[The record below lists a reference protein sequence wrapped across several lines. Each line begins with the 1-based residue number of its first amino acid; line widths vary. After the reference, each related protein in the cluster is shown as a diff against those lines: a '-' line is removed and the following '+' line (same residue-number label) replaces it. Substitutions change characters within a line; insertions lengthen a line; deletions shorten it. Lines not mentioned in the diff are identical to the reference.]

1 MPVTHWRFDHP
12 TCRRL
17 LLTTALGA
25 VSGFQ
30 FWRLAIGFVPA
41 IPWYG
46 LAWIPLSF
54 ALLGFSIG
62 ITAPFARW
70 WKRGLV
76 MGLACS
82 LPSAAGALALGL
94 RPMPY
99 LVIPLAGGLSTGV
112 LIAWLS
118 DLMFANRGAAAPQ
131 QPVFPDLTVPVYPR
145 PEFLPQGPV
154 HQRLEDGKQRLE
166 EIEAKRQ
173 NRRDSESD
181 RADEERIVWGEL
193 LDLELQ
199 DIDEQIRR
207 IRNTAG
213 SEPRYRPRS

>member
-1 MPVTHWRFDHP
+1 MPVPRLRFDHP
-12 TCRRL
+12 TFRRL

-54 ALLGFSIG
+54 ALLGLSIG

-82 LPSAAGALALGL
+82 LPTAAGALVLGL

-118 DLMFANRGAAAPQ
+118 DVMFAQR
-131 QPVFPDLTVPVYPR
+131 PVVSELAVPVYPR
-145 PEFLPQGPV
+145 PEFLPEGPV
-154 HQRLEDGKQRLE
+154 HQRLEEGKQRLE
-166 EIEAKRQ
+166 EIEAERQ
-173 NRRDSESD
+173 KRRDREFD
-181 RADEERIVWGEL
+181 REEEERIIWGEL

-207 IRNTAG
+207 IRNA
-213 SEPRYRPRS
+213 RS